1 LPSETI
7 SPGDAVK
14 FQQDCAIAEG
24 CIRGAMETIRNFGVY
39 FDEPRKKRTMSGG
52 VQQNFHGPVTIQTQ
66 AIATDNAIQSISHI
80 GNEGISLKEI
90 AALLQESM
98 ELKGREVQD
107 GLRAVE
113 EIASEIPKAPEKR
126 NWKSVLDSGEK
137 LLSIAGKATDLTTKL
152 APHLPQIALLI
163 HQARSTLGL

>member
-1 LPSETI
+1 
-7 SPGDAVK
+7 
-14 FQQDCAIAEG
+14 
-24 CIRGAMETIRNFGVY
+24 METIRNFGVY